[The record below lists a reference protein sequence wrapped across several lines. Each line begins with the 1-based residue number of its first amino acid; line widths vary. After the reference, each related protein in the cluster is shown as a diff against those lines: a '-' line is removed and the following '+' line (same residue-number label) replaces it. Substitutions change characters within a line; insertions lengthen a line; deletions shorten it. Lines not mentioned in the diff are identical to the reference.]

1 MHGLIAKITAQEGER
16 DALIDILLAGTQNM
30 PGCISYVIARDQA
43 DDAVIW
49 ITEVW
54 ENKQAH
60 VASHSLPQVQDSVAK
75 GRPLIA
81 QMAMTAVTEPANK

>member
-16 DALIDILLAGTQNM
+16 DTLIDILLNGTKDM
-30 PGCISYVIARDQA
+30 PGNISYVIARDTT

-49 ITEVW
+49 ITEIW
-54 ENKQAH
+54 ESKDAH
-60 VASHSLPQVQDSVAK
+60 AASHSLPTVQEAVTK

-81 QMAMTAVTEPANK
+81 QMAMVATTEPANS

>member
-16 DALIDILLAGTQNM
+16 DALIDILMAGTQNM

-54 ENKQAH
+54 ENKEVHA
-60 VASHSLPQVQDSVAK
+60 ASHSLPGVQEAVAK

-81 QMAMTAVTEPANK
+81 QMAMVATTEPANS